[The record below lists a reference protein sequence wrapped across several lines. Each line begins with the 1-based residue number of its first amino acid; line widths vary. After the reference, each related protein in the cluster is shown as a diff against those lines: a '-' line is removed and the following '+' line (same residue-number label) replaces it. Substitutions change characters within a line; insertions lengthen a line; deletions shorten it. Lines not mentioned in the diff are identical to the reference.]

1 MSVGAWVVI
10 IVVCFIIGNVMGLK
24 PKMSE
29 VRVGEMRLF
38 ARRIDLNPK
47 LVPIPHWLADVAGK
61 SGMIAQYTLI
71 NDEWR
76 LPAGQVMWIEGA
88 WQEEF
93 VTAIPPSFCI
103 PHLKGLSM
111 KANSITLYWYDE
123 SYAKSFA
130 IKDEGAMAKMEQDLM
145 ELKEFLVNVAKS

>member
-1 MSVGAWVVI
+1 MSIGAWIVV
-10 IVVCFIIGNVMGLK
+10 IVVCFVIGNVMGLK

-38 ARRIDLNPK
+38 ARKIDLNPK
-47 LVPIPHWLADVAGK
+47 LVPIPHWLTGVAGK

-76 LPAGQVMWIEGA
+76 LPAKQEVWAEGA
-88 WQEEF
+88 WQGDF
-93 VTAIPPSFCI
+93 VAMMPPPFCV
-103 PHLKGLSM
+103 PYLKGLSI
-111 KANSITLYWYDE
+111 KANSISVYWQDE

-130 IKDEGAMAKMEQDLM
+130 IKDEGAMAKMEGDLM
-145 ELKEFLVNVAKS
+145 VLKEFLVHVASR